1 MEVAFTTAALSSLT
15 LIIVNMFMLCHAV
28 TRTMDGCSQARDPSR
43 HAQVGCSDFISLL
56 YSLRCLLLILI
67 QSSYFDFFCMPY
79 MQVYQAAC
87 CVDGIQ

>member
-1 MEVAFTTAALSSLT
+1 VAFATTAPSSLT
-15 LIIVNMFMLCHAV
+15 LIMVNTFMLCHTV
-28 TRTMDGCSQARDPSR
+28 NGTMDGCSQARDPSR
-43 HAQVGCSDFISLL
+43 HAHVGCSDFISLL

-79 MQVYQAAC
+79 MQVYQAAY